1 MSYIALRPN
10 YKKLGV
16 VYMGILYNSVKLQKN
31 MKREFVLERLLAS
44 GITKSQTGKSIQEL
58 SYDELKYEL
67 VLSAFREIDTNSD
80 SGKWF

>member
-1 MSYIALRPN
+1 
-10 YKKLGV
+10 
-16 VYMGILYNSVKLQKN
+16 MGILYNSVKLQKN

-44 GITKSQTGKSIQEL
+44 GITKSQTGKPIQEL